1 MAKKI
6 KEISNEGPTENA
18 KIRDN
23 VAKLSALIAQL
34 IVQLLNLDTNI
45 QGRIDEVK
53 KLAETAFLDTSAEIH
68 KAKDEI
74 IQKVESLGESI
85 NKKVDDL
92 KESIFQELKK

>member
-6 KEISNEGPTENA
+6 KEVNNEGPTENA

-45 QGRIDEVK
+45 QGRIDEAK
-53 KLAETAFLDTSAEIH
+53 KLTETAFLDIVIEIQNTKKEIIEKIETSTASIH
-68 KAKDEI
+68 KRLDQIK
-74 IQKVESLGESI
+74 
-85 NKKVDDL
+85 NVD
-92 KESIFQELKK
+92 